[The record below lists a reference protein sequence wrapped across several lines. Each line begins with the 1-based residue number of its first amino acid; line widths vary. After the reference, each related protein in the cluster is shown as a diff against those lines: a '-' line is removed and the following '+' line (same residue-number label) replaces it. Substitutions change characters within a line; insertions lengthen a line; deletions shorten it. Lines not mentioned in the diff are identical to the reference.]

1 VKKVIKV
8 ILLVW
13 LALGALGV
21 TAVLL
26 SSALSGLGVRLVSS
40 TIRFPLSG
48 VSSLGVDDK
57 GHIIVYTTD
66 LARLQVFDAEGG
78 FCKGWYVPNSS
89 PNPGTSELSI
99 NEHQQIQ
106 LTLLN
111 DNYYVF
117 DMDGNIL
124 EHSKRKGIWDQIHN
138 KYIAPPA
145 CTDYNGNRY
154 TFRESLFSPR
164 IIKVTPQGKATSII
178 NEPLYTLPCRGK
190 YTVVCFFGPPVVI
203 LAAWGLWVQR
213 RKQSST
219 VGTAA

>member
-1 VKKVIKV
+1 MKKVIQV
-8 ILLVW
+8 ILWMW
-13 LALGALGV
+13 LGLGALGV

-26 SSALSGLGVRLVSS
+26 SHALGALGVRLVSS

-66 LARLQVFDAEGG
+66 LARLQVFDAEGR

-89 PNPGTSELSI
+89 PVPGTSDLCI
-99 NEHQQIQ
+99 NKLQQIK

-124 EHSKRKGIWDQIHN
+124 EHSKRKGIWDQTHN

-164 IIKVTPQGKATSII
+164 IIKVTPQGEAASII
-178 NEPLYTLPCRGK
+178 TEPLYTLPWRGK
-190 YTVVCFFGPPVVI
+190 YTLVFFFSPPVVI

-219 VGTAA
+219 VHTAA